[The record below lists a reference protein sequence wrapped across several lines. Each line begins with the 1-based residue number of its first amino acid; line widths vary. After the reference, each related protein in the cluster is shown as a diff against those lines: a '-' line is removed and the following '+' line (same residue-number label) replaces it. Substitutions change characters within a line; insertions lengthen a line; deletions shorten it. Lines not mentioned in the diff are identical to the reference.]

1 MRGWGRLGI
10 VLSVVWAL
18 AVFFY
23 VRSRDI
29 EQARNF
35 SSFVYSTCS
44 EAKSAAK
51 DYEFRECSE
60 RASKGYLDYDPGLS
74 NAAIAALLPI
84 PFMWLAAWLVVAVTR
99 WVVRGF
105 RKA

>member
-1 MRGWGRLGI
+1 MGI
-10 VLSVVWAL
+10 VLSVIWAL
-18 AVFFY
+18 SAFFY

-29 EQARNF
+29 EQAGKF

-51 DYEFRECSE
+51 NYDFRECSE
-60 RASKGYLDYDPGLS
+60 RASKSYLDYDPGPG

-84 PFMWLAAWLVVAVTR
+84 PFMWLGMWLVVAVTR

-105 RKA
+105 KKA